1 MNNKNQKSKLF
12 FIYFPYLLFF
22 ISGVFYLSWFTSY
35 IFFYQ
40 EKAVLFQTTYPF
52 FIEKVSQPG
61 GFLEYLG
68 EFQTAFYYYPLL
80 GAVVVTSELVAVV
93 FVIAA
98 IGRRISGNRT
108 FVLPFLVGGVLFFL
122 QTHYQ
127 YRSLNTIGVLVQ
139 LFFFYS
145 TVKAFKKKTE
155 WVPVFLFPLNYFLFG
170 SFSYLFLVLYIL
182 WQIQKGGKYGYYKI
196 TGMLTAGI
204 LFFYIGEEFLFFQT
218 VGHLVVFPYE
228 TAKTGKQVQV
238 FLPLIFLI
246 SVLPLLFKI
255 KLKIIEK
262 IRSKKFPFLQLVP
275 LVLILALTILSVG
288 RIDKKNSHYFYVEKL
303 FYQQKYDEI
312 IAFNS
317 EFPSNN
323 ILTNYLNNIALA
335 ETGRLDDMFFSFPQ
349 SVDGAT
355 LFLKWDLV
363 TEVLKRG
370 GYYYYT
376 LGMINEAQRW
386 AYEFMVMHGL
396 TPEGLK
402 MLIKTELINGNYKVA
417 QKYTSILG
425 NTIFYRNQ
433 AKEFEILL
441 FNDEAVNKHVELG
454 KKRAS
459 KVQQDFFVLSDDP
472 AANLDFI
479 IEADSTNYTALE
491 YKLAWLM
498 LQKDM
503 AQVVKQ
509 LPILERCGIR
519 KIPKNVEEAVV
530 AYQQLK
536 VGEMPELERLTVTR
550 ETVQR
555 FRQYYQVFQQNSSNR
570 EQAKRALSQNF
581 SDTFWFYVFFS

>member
-1 MNNKNQKSKLF
+1 M
-12 FIYFPYLLFF
+12 
-22 ISGVFYLSWFTSY
+22 
-35 IFFYQ
+35 
-40 EKAVLFQTTYPF
+40 FQTTYSF

-68 EFQTAFYYYPLL
+68 EIQTAFYYYPLL
-80 GAVVVTSELVAVV
+80 GAVLIVAEIVTVI
-93 FVIAA
+93 FIIAA

-108 FVLPFLVGGVLFFL
+108 FVLPFLVGGILFFL

-127 YRSLNTIGVLVQ
+127 YRSLNTIGVLIQ
-139 LFFFYS
+139 LLFFYT
-145 TVKAFKKKTE
+145 TVKAFKKKAE
-155 WVPVFLFPLNYFLFG
+155 WIPVLLFPLNYFLFG
-170 SFSYLFLVLYIL
+170 SFSYLFLVLFIL
-182 WQIQKGGKYGYYKI
+182 WQIQNRGKYWYYKI
-196 TGMLTAGI
+196 PGIITAGV
-204 LFFYIGEEFLFFQT
+204 LFYYIGKEFLFFQT
-218 VGHLVVFPYE
+218 VDDLIVFPYAA
-228 TAKTGKQVQV
+228 AKIGKQVQMFLSLV
-238 FLPLIFLI
+238 FLV
-246 SVLPLLFKI
+246 SVLPFLFQI
-255 KLKIIEK
+255 KPKIIEN
-262 IRSKKFPFLQLVP
+262 IRRKRFPFLQLVP
-275 LVLILALTILSVG
+275 FVLILALTILSVG

-323 ILTNYLNNIALA
+323 ILTNYLNNVALA

-370 GYYYYT
+370 GYFYYT

-417 QKYTSILG
+417 QKYISILG
-425 NTIFYRNQ
+425 NTIFYRDQ
-433 AKEFEILL
+433 ANEFETFL
-441 FNDEAVNKHVELG
+441 FNDEAVNKQVELG

-509 LPILERCGIR
+509 LPILEKCGIR
-519 KIPKNVEEAVV
+519 KMPKNVEEAVV
-530 AYQQLK
+530 AYQQLN
-536 VGEMPELERLTVTR
+536 VGEMPELERLTLNR

-555 FRQYYQVFQQNSSNR
+555 FRQYYQIFQQNSSNR

>member
-1 MNNKNQKSKLF
+1 MNRKNQKSKLF
-12 FIYFPYLLFF
+12 LLYFPYLLFF

-40 EKAVLFQTTYPF
+40 EKAVLFQTTYSF

-68 EFQTAFYYYPLL
+68 EIQTAFYYYPLL
-80 GAVVVTSELVAVV
+80 GAVLIVAEIVTVI
-93 FVIAA
+93 FIIAA

-108 FVLPFLVGGVLFFL
+108 FVLPFLVGGILFFL

-127 YRSLNTIGVLVQ
+127 YRSLNTIGVLIQ
-139 LFFFYS
+139 LLFFYT
-145 TVKAFKKKTE
+145 TVKAFKKKAE
-155 WVPVFLFPLNYFLFG
+155 WIPVLLFPLNYFLFG
-170 SFSYLFLVLYIL
+170 SFSYLFLVLFIL
-182 WQIQKGGKYGYYKI
+182 WQIQNRGKYWYYKI
-196 TGMLTAGI
+196 PGIITAGV
-204 LFFYIGEEFLFFQT
+204 LFYYIGKEFLFFQT
-218 VGHLVVFPYE
+218 VDDLIVFPYAA
-228 TAKTGKQVQV
+228 AKIGKQVQMFLSLV
-238 FLPLIFLI
+238 FLV
-246 SVLPLLFKI
+246 SVLPFLFQI
-255 KLKIIEK
+255 KPKIIEN
-262 IRSKKFPFLQLVP
+262 IRRKRFPFLQLVP
-275 LVLILALTILSVG
+275 FVLILALTILSVG

-323 ILTNYLNNIALA
+323 ILTNYLNNVALA

-370 GYYYYT
+370 GYFYYT

-417 QKYTSILG
+417 QKYISILG
-425 NTIFYRNQ
+425 NTIFYRDQ
-433 AKEFEILL
+433 ANEFETFL
-441 FNDEAVNKHVELG
+441 FNDEAVNKQVELG

-509 LPILERCGIR
+509 LPILEKCGIR
-519 KIPKNVEEAVV
+519 KMPKNVEEAVV
-530 AYQQLK
+530 AYQQLN
-536 VGEMPELERLTVTR
+536 VGEMPELERLTLNR

-555 FRQYYQVFQQNSSNR
+555 FRQYYQIFQQNSSNR